1 MTHRLLSSASL
12 VCLALLGVACQGDI
26 GDGDLPPLDPD
37 PQSTELDPGP
47 MDLRRLTDVEVTN
60 SVRDVLGVEPTGL
73 PEEVRA
79 ETSPTGFRNASG
91 PQTIN
96 LAQAERYYAAAEQAA
111 EAALAQKSGLVA
123 LTGCDVELDG
133 APCVQTLAERAA
145 RRLFRRPVAAEEV
158 ATIVALT
165 VDDATPRD
173 AAKTVLIAILTSPR
187 FLWKVEIGVPN
198 DDGYATLTG
207 LERASRLSFFLT
219 SSGPDEELLQAA
231 EAGALDTPEGVADQ
245 TRRLLRD
252 PRAEA
257 TLRTFVREW
266 LLADRLGTWARDA
279 ELFPL
284 WGDQLKAEMEAE
296 VEGMAMRHLREG
308 DALAMFIDPQTEI
321 GPTLAS
327 LYGLAGPGTVDL
339 STTER
344 RGGILSLAGFL
355 TASNRFD
362 WTSSIHRGVFV
373 REQVFCAPVSLPPD
387 PVPPAIPAPGQDAD
401 EVEAAHT
408 QQEPCKS
415 CHLLIDPIGHGLERY
430 DAIGQLR
437 QTYASGKP
445 VREDG
450 ELAGMPDLQTTS
462 FTDAKELGA
471 IAYSSERVAA
481 CLATQAFRFALGRVE
496 ESVDVPIIEDGVTGM
511 AEAGGT
517 FEELVV
523 RLTTSKAFLTRRMG
537 Q

>member
-1 MTHRLLSSASL
+1 MMHRLHSSVSL
-12 VCLALLGVACQGDI
+12 ACLALLGAACHGEI
-26 GDGDLPPLDPD
+26 GDGDPSTLDPD
-37 PQSTELDPGP
+37 AQNADPGP

-60 SVRDVLGVEPTGL
+60 SVRDVLGVEPAGL

-79 ETSPTGFRNASG
+79 EMSPTGFRNASG

-96 LAQAERYYAAAEQAA
+96 LAHAERYYAAAEEVA
-111 EAALAQKSGLVA
+111 EAALAQKTGLFA
-123 LTGCDVELDG
+123 LTGCDVEQDG

-145 RRLFRRPVAAEEV
+145 RRLFRRPVDAEEV
-158 ATIVALT
+158 ASLVALT
-165 VDDATPRD
+165 ANDTTPRD
-173 AAKTVLIAILTSPR
+173 AAKTILIAILTSPR
-187 FLWKVEIGVPN
+187 FLWKVEIGVPKE
-198 DDGYATLTG
+198 DGFATLTG
-207 LERASRLSFFLT
+207 FERASRLSFFLV

-231 EAGALDTPEGVADQ
+231 EAGALDTPEGVAEH

-252 PRAEA
+252 PRAEP
-257 TLRTFVREW
+257 TLRAFVREW
-266 LLADRLGTWARDA
+266 LLADRLGTWARSS

-308 DALAMFIDPQTEI
+308 DALGMFIDSQTEI

-327 LYGLAGPGTVDL
+327 LYGFAGPGTVDL

-373 REQVFCAPVSLPPD
+373 REQVFCAPVSPPPD
-387 PVPPAIPAPGQDAD
+387 PVPAAIPAPGQDAS
-401 EVEAAHT
+401 EVEEAHT
-408 QQEPCKS
+408 AEEPCKS
-415 CHLLIDPIGHGLERY
+415 CHRLLDPIGHGLERY

-437 QTYASGKP
+437 QTYPSGKP

-450 ELAGMPDLQTTS
+450 EIVGISELETTI

-471 IAYSSERVAA
+471 IAYSGERVAA
-481 CLATQAFRFALGRVE
+481 CLAAQVFRFALGRVE
-496 ESVDVPIIEDGVTGM
+496 QAVDAPVIEASVTGM
-511 AEAGGT
+511 SEAGGA